1 MIEKHGVTILYT
13 TPTAIRMF
21 MKFGEQWVT
30 KHDLSSLRLLGT
42 VGEPINPEAWRWYY
56 RVVGKEKLAIID
68 TWWQTET
75 GGFMIAPL
83 PGLELVPLKPG
94 SATNPLPSIYAEV
107 YDEKGKRAPTGAKG
121 FLVVK
126 TPWPGMLETIW
137 KDPERYKQ
145 TYYGRWPNI
154 YYTGDY
160 AVQDSDGYFW
170 LLGRADE
177 VLKVAGHRIG
187 TVELESALV
196 SHPAVSEAAVMGKED
211 PLKGEV
217 PVAFVVLRSGFSPSA
232 ELQADLVKHIRS
244 TIGPIATPDAI
255 VIVERLP
262 KTRSG
267 KIMRRL
273 LKAVL
278 SGAALGDVST
288 LEDEASVE
296 EIKAT
301 YDELRKQVEKR

>member
-1 MIEKHGVTILYT
+1 
-13 TPTAIRMF
+13 MF
-21 MKFGEQWVT
+21 MKFGEQWII
-30 KHDLSSLRLLGT
+30 KHDLSTLRLLGT

-56 RVVGKEKLAIID
+56 RVIGKDKLAIID

-83 PGLELVPLKPG
+83 SGLELVPLKPG
-94 SATNPLPSIYAEV
+94 SATNPLPSIYADV
-107 YDEKGKRAPTGAKG
+107 YDEKGQTTTAGTKG
-121 FLVVK
+121 FLVIK

-145 TYYGRWPNI
+145 TYFGRFGNV

-160 AVQDSDGYFW
+160 AVRDPDGYFW

-211 PLKGEV
+211 ALKGEV
-217 PVAFVVLRSGFSPSA
+217 PVAFVVLRSGFSPSEELRA
-232 ELQADLVKHIRS
+232 ELVKHIRS

-255 VIVERLP
+255 VIVNKLP

-278 SGAALGDVST
+278 SGVPLGDVST
-288 LEDEASVE
+288 LEDEGSVD

-301 YDELRKQVEKR
+301 YEELKRQLAKK

>member
-1 MIEKHGVTILYT
+1 
-13 TPTAIRMF
+13 
-21 MKFGEQWVT
+21 
-30 KHDLSSLRLLGT
+30 
-42 VGEPINPEAWRWYY
+42 
-56 RVVGKEKLAIID
+56 
-68 TWWQTET
+68 
-75 GGFMIAPL
+75 
-83 PGLELVPLKPG
+83 
-94 SATNPLPSIYAEV
+94 LPSVQAEV
-107 YDEKGKRAPTGAKG
+107 YDEKGQQAPTGVKG
-121 FLVVK
+121 FLVIR

-145 TYYGRWPNI
+145 TYFGRWPNI

-160 AVQDSDGYFW
+160 AVRDPDGYFW

-187 TVELESALV
+187 TVEIESALV

-211 PLKGEV
+211 ALKGEV
-217 PVAFVVLRSGFSPSA
+217 PVAFVTLRSGFQPSD
-232 ELQADLVKHIRS
+232 ELRADLVKHIRT

-255 VIVERLP
+255 VIVNRLP

-278 SGAALGDVST
+278 AGAALGDVST
-288 LEDEASVE
+288 LEDEGSVD

-301 YDELRKQVEKR
+301 YEELKKQLEKK